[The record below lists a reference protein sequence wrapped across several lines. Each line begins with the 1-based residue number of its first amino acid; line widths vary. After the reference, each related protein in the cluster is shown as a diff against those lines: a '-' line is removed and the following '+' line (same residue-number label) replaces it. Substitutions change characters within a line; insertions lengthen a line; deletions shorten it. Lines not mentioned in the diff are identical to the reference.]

1 MHGQEGGRWS
11 PHLLE
16 MPPVSHLLHVIGRT
30 GVHLASGWYPSRYWQ
45 LEAEAMKVEDTNS
58 KLGLETEL
66 RCFGLGTFEGES
78 DVAQVGLKLNMYL
91 RVTLNSWSPRLHL
104 PSTGIT
110 GIHYQA
116 WFMKCWRR
124 NSGLQLDKRSVSR
137 DFPKPTHSDFIQMAS
152 EVQLGRRGV
161 WGDGRFKL
169 LWASLISNTPHH
181 HPWDIRV
188 YVRYYHDCPWKH
200 DLRAWSSNSRSLR
213 FQIYPPRTCVI
224 TSRLQT

>member
-11 PHLLE
+11 PYLLE
-16 MPPVSHLLHVIGRT
+16 TPLVSHLLHVIGRT
-30 GVHLASGWYPSRYWQ
+30 GVHLASGWYPSCYWQ
-45 LEAEAMKVEDTNS
+45 LEAEAMEVEDTNS
-58 KLGLETEL
+58 KLRPGNRARVGLQQLQL

-78 DVAQVGLKLNMYL
+78 DIAQVGLKLNMYL

-124 NSGLQLDKRSVSR
+124 NSGLRLDKRSVSR
-137 DFPKPTHSDFIQMAS
+137 DFTKSTHSDFIQMAS

-169 LWASLISNTPHH
+169 LWASLISSPPLPLGH
-181 HPWDIRV
+181 
-188 YVRYYHDCPWKH
+188 
-200 DLRAWSSNSRSLR
+200 SSLCEVLS
-213 FQIYPPRTCVI
+213 
-224 TSRLQT
+224 